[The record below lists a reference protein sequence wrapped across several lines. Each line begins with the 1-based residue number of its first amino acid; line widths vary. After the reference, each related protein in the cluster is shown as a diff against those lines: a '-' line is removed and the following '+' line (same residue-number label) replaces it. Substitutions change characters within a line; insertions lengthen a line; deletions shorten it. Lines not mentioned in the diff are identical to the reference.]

1 VGEAE
6 AIYVLA
12 LKVICFGSAGLVIL
26 LFTLGILEAFLY
38 RLEGQRNLAVKT
50 NADSEDGGVSARS
63 INIDAE

>member
-1 VGEAE
+1 MGEAE

-38 RLEGQRNLAVKT
+38 RLEGQRNLAVKN
-50 NADSEDGGVSARS
+50 NADSEDGGVSARN

>member
-1 VGEAE
+1 MGEAE

-38 RLEGQRNLAVKT
+38 RLEGQRNLAVKN
-50 NADSEDGGVSARS
+50 NADSEDGGVSAQS

>member
-1 VGEAE
+1 MGEAE

-38 RLEGQRNLAVKT
+38 RLEGQRNLAVKN

>member
-1 VGEAE
+1 MGEAE

-38 RLEGQRNLAVKT
+38 RLEGQRNLAVKN
-50 NADSEDGGVSARS
+50 NADSEDGG
-63 INIDAE
+63 

>member
-1 VGEAE
+1 MGEAE

-38 RLEGQRNLAVKT
+38 RLEGQRNLAVKN
-50 NADSEDGGVSARS
+50 NADSEDGGLVPGAST
-63 INIDAE
+63 

>member
-1 VGEAE
+1 MGEAE

-38 RLEGQRNLAVKT
+38 RLEGQRNLAVKN
-50 NADSEDGGVSARS
+50 NADSEDRGVSARS

>member
-1 VGEAE
+1 MGEAE

-38 RLEGQRNLAVKT
+38 RLEGQRNLAVKN
-50 NADSEDGGVSARS
+50 NADSEDGGGSARS

>member
-1 VGEAE
+1 MGEAE

-38 RLEGQRNLAVKT
+38 RLAGQRNLAVKN

>member
-1 VGEAE
+1 MGEAE

-26 LFTLGILEAFLY
+26 LFTLGLLEAFLY
-38 RLEGQRNLAVKT
+38 RLEGQRNPAVKN